1 MKKLSFLFFLLV
13 ASITAFA
20 ANVTAGKKAAPL
32 RAAAKMP
39 TFCSE
44 TDANPQYYIV
54 TFNRSG
60 TCMSESTNGTDN
72 CIRLYNSTGDASQQW
87 KLVGTQDNFQFV
99 NKNGNYAVVSS
110 ESIYTSEGGTNPNPI
125 RASKSAQPGGYKLV
139 VSSCMDNGAG
149 FEVIA
154 NSKSGNN
161 YMNLWGDPRG
171 GNTIGFWKVG
181 DQNNVVSFTNPGAM
195 NGALEYKTVG
205 VS

>member
-99 NKNGNYAVVSS
+99 NKNGNYACRL
-110 ESIYTSEGGTNPNPI
+110 NP
-125 RASKSAQPGGYKLV
+125 S
-139 VSSCMDNGAG
+139 
-149 FEVIA
+149 
-154 NSKSGNN
+154 
-161 YMNLWGDPRG
+161 
-171 GNTIGFWKVG
+171 
-181 DQNNVVSFTNPGAM
+181 
-195 NGALEYKTVG
+195 
-205 VS
+205 